1 MFLKSSVC
9 SLSVWKHCSAI
20 VAADNTN
27 SMTNRLDQLFAEKKQ
42 RLLSIYFTAGYP
54 HLHDTVSI
62 ALALAEAGADFIELG
77 MPYSDPLA
85 DGPTIQASS
94 EQAIA
99 NGMTMDYLFEQ
110 VHQIRQHSQIP
121 IVWMGYLNPVMQYGE
136 QRFLQHCADAG
147 VDGLIIPDLPLHEYE
162 AHFMK
167 PAQAL
172 GLAFSFLITPQTPET
187 RIRYIEQL
195 CTGFIYMVSSYA
207 VTGGQGGIQPEQI
220 AYFER
225 VQAMQ
230 LVRPRL
236 IGFGISGPAD
246 FAIACRYAQGA
257 IIGSAFIRA
266 LSNASDAARA
276 AADFIPPFNAV
287 RQQAAGG

>member
-1 MFLKSSVC
+1 METVRLI
-9 SLSVWKHCSAI
+9 A
-20 VAADNTN
+20 AADNN
-27 SMTNRLDQLFAEKKQ
+27 DYMTNRFDQLFAKKD
-42 RLLSIYFTAGYP
+42 RDLLSIYFTAGYP
-54 HLHDTVSI
+54 CLHDTVPV

-99 NGMTMDYLFEQ
+99 NGMTIDHLFEQ
-110 VHQIRQHSQIP
+110 VRQIRQHSQIP

-136 QRFLQHCADAG
+136 QRFLQGCANAG

-167 PAQAL
+167 PARAL
-172 GLAFSFLITPQTPET
+172 GLAFSFLITPQTPEA

-207 VTGGQGGIQPEQI
+207 VTGGRSGIQPEQV

-225 VQAMQ
+225 IQAMQ
-230 LVRPRL
+230 LARPRL
-236 IGFGISGPAD
+236 IGFGISSPAD
-246 FAIACRYAQGA
+246 FTTACRYAHGA
-257 IIGSAFIRA
+257 IIGSAFIRI
-266 LSNASDAARA
+266 LNNATDVAQA
-276 AADFIPPFNAV
+276 AAGFVHSFDAV
-287 RQQAAGG
+287 RHRA